1 VTLDHLDTI
10 ISFVAILAGASLLV
24 TTLTQTGASL
34 LSLRGVNLRWA
45 VETLIKH
52 ADPELKDHAREISDR
67 VLQHGLLSDSAVSG
81 GDSPLTGRSRLAT
94 VVRKDELIDIL
105 HSFAHAPVPVS
116 PAGAPP
122 APPAPEWATALKKS
136 LTGAEYPAVAAVISV
151 APDIAGALPLGGA
164 AARTVVTEAVTAG
177 NAVTDKIDRWFDSV
191 MDRASQRF
199 ALHTRILTV
208 VFSLLLVVGLH
219 LDTFRLIPQ
228 LSADS
233 ELRSRVL
240 AGADA
245 LTRKADDILA
255 TSTNTPATAYTD
267 AMVTL
272 IAAHPVE
279 LKGLDA
285 PAGFKDDAG
294 AKEWLNRELATAHV
308 ANPDTWVARY
318 DELVPQAALRSSANQ
333 FYGVL
338 GDNLRFRLV
347 PDPYPPFSS
356 YWTPN
361 WMHLAGT
368 LATAA
373 LLSLGAPF
381 WFNTLKD
388 LCNLRPV
395 LAKKQEAESAPG
407 AEDAG
412 SGS

>member
-1 VTLDHLDTI
+1 
-10 ISFVAILAGASLLV
+10 
-24 TTLTQTGASL
+24 
-34 LSLRGVNLRWA
+34 LS
-45 VETLIKH
+45 
-52 ADPELKDHAREISDR
+52 
-67 VLQHGLLSDSAVSG
+67 
-81 GDSPLTGRSRLAT
+81 
-94 VVRKDELIDIL
+94 
-105 HSFAHAPVPVS
+105 
-116 PAGAPP
+116 
-122 APPAPEWATALKKS
+122 
-136 LTGAEYPAVAAVISV
+136 GAEYPAVAAVISV
-151 APDIAGALPLGGA
+151 APDIAGALPVGGA
-164 AARTVVTEAVTAG
+164 AARTVVTEAVAAG

-255 TSTNTPATAYTD
+255 TSTPTPATAYTD

-272 IAAHPVE
+272 IAAHPAE
-279 LKGLDA
+279 LKGLEA
-285 PAGFKDDAG
+285 PTGFKDDIG
-294 AKEWLNRELATAHV
+294 AKEWLNRELAAAHV
-308 ANPDTWVARY
+308 PNPDVWAARY
-318 DELVPQAALRSSANQ
+318 EELVPQSALRASANQ

-395 LAKKQEAESAPG
+395 LAKKQEAESNPDTG
-407 AEDAG
+407 DAS